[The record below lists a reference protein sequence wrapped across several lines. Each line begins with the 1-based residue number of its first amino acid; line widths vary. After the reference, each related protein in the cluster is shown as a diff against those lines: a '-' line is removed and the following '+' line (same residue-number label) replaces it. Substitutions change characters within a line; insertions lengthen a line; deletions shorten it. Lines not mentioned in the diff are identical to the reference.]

1 MTVTLQQ
8 GQIFMLLDAIQSE
21 NEDGSDK
28 LINGFDTQFK
38 APEEI
43 QLTGNPDNVS
53 ALTLE
58 ANVNV
63 VDQETTHT

>member
-28 LINGFDTQFK
+28 LINGFDPEFK
-38 APEEI
+38 AHEEI
-43 QLTGNPDNVS
+43 ELTGNPDNVS

>member
-1 MTVTLQQ
+1 MPQQ
-8 GQIFMLLDAIQSE
+8 AQIFMLLDAVQSD
-21 NEDGSDK
+21 NNDGSDK
-28 LINGFDTQFK
+28 LINDFDTEFK

-43 QLTGNPDNVS
+43 ELTGNPDNVS

-58 ANVNV
+58 TNVNV